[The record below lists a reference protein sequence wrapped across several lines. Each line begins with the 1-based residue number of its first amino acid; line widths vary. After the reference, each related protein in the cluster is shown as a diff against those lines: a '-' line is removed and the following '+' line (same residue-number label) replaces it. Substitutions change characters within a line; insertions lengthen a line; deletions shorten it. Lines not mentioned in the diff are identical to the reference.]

1 MNFKDTIL
9 TAIEREINICKRLF
23 TLLPPGSY
31 DYKPIENTRT
41 ILELLQY
48 LTWVGASSIDFYVNG
63 TSETQ
68 GIIYTEY
75 SRSSKEVTPGNFL
88 ERMDEQW
95 KKIQSLMEKVD
106 NKMLEEKIVMV
117 PWGEKFTMGM
127 AIVETCIKWLAGY
140 KMQLF
145 LFMKMSSNPNL
156 NTGDCWIITEAE

>member
-1 MNFKDTIL
+1 MDFKNTIL

-31 DYKPIENTRT
+31 SYKPIDNTRT

-48 LTWVGASSIDFYVNG
+48 LTWVGVSSIDFYVTGSPAEQG
-63 TSETQ
+63 TM
-68 GIIYTEY
+68 YRKY
-75 SRSSKEVTPGNFL
+75 SAGGNEVTPENFL
-88 ERMDEQW
+88 QRMNEQW

-117 PWGEKFTMGM
+117 PWREEFPMGV
-127 AIVETCIKWLAGY
+127 AITETSIKWLAGY

-145 LFMKMSSNPNL
+145 LYMKMSSNPGI
-156 NTGDCWIITEAE
+156 NTGDCWIITEVE